1 MLIGS
6 IRQTSPG
13 RLTVCLEDGTEIKST
28 LGVVT
33 DMRLFNG
40 RELDEETVG
49 LLRKNSERALLREK
63 ALEYVSRRQMS
74 HKELK
79 DKLLQ
84 KGADEDAADYAV
96 QWLSENGFINEEY
109 YAGAIARHYTA
120 KGYGQGRIRAELRRR
135 GLGKELSEDAIN
147 ELPEDTT
154 KIDKFIS
161 SRLTDPDDRQQV
173 QKISAALYRR
183 GFSWDEI
190 RSAMR
195 RFSAGDG
202 EYE

>member
-49 LLRKNSERALLREK
+49 QLRKNSERALLREK

-135 GLGKELSEDAIN
+135 GLDKELSEDAIN
-147 ELPEDTT
+147 DLPEDTT

-161 SRLTDPDDRQQV
+161 SRLTDPEDRQQV

-183 GFSWDEI
+183 GFSWEEI